1 MRLTLALLL
10 LCGPQETSSV
20 AGKVSAPEGAA
31 QKRLRAKIRYAG
43 PGIELH
49 KPPDPSPAVVWLE
62 KAPAAKVEPRTV
74 EIRQEGLELRPR
86 VVAIPV
92 GSTVKFPN
100 ADDVFHNVFSFSKA
114 KRFDLGRYPKG
125 ESKSETFDARGQ
137 VDLRCEVHDHIRGFV
152 HVFDH
157 PYYAVAAEDGSYAI
171 PKVPPGKY
179 TLVAWKEF
187 FEPVRQ
193 EIEVKADGAKVDV
206 TMARSDDRSPDPDRD
221 RPAERK
227 VGGACC
233 DAR

>member
-1 MRLTLALLL
+1 MRFTLVLLL
-10 LCGPQETSSV
+10 LLSPQETTSV
-20 AGKVSAPEGAA
+20 SGKISAPEGAA
-31 QKRLRAKIRYAG
+31 QKKLRAKIRYAG
-43 PGIELH
+43 PGAESH
-49 KPPDPSPAVVWLE
+49 TAPDPSPAVVWLE
-62 KAPAAKVEPRTV
+62 KAPAAKMDPKTI

-100 ADDVFHNVFSFSKA
+100 QDDLFHNIFSYSKA

-125 ESKSETFDARGQ
+125 ESKSETFDTKGQ
-137 VDLRCEVHDHIRGFV
+137 IDLRCEVHDFIRGYI

-157 PYYAVAAEDGSYAI
+157 PYYAVAGEDGSYTIA
-171 PKVPPGKY
+171 KVPRGKY

-193 EIEVKADGAKVDV
+193 EIEVNADGAKVDV
-206 TMARSDDRSPDPDRD
+206 TMARFED

-227 VGGACC
+227 IGGACC
-233 DAR
+233 DVR